1 MTWLQEKRI
10 VHMDLATR
18 NILLTNPD
26 ELAKISDFGLSRVI
40 KSTEPT
46 K

>member
-1 MTWLQEKRI
+1 
-10 VHMDLATR
+10 MDLAAR

-40 KSTEPT
+40 QCSEPE

>member
-1 MTWLQEKRI
+1 
-10 VHMDLATR
+10 MDLATR

-26 ELAKISDFGLSRVI
+26 ELAKISDFGLSRI
-40 KSTEPT
+40 IQRNEPE

>member
-1 MTWLQEKRI
+1 MNWLQERRI

-40 KSTEPT
+40 KSDHPEE
-46 K
+46 